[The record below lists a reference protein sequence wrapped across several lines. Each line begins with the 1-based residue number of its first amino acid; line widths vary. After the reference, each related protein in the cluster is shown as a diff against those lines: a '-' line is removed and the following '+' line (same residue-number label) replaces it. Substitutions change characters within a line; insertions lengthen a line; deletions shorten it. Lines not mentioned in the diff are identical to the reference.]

1 MTYVGA
7 NGNGSVSIM
16 WGVSVVTSS
25 PYDVNQDGYINN
37 ADLEV
42 ISAHFGEVTAAP
54 YPRYDVIGY
63 GIVDVYD
70 IIAVSTNILS
80 ERESCAGILGGNMGA
95 ASGWRVRYFKILII
109 SGTYWSRIFIIIK

>member
-1 MTYVGA
+1 MATDQPVSSTWYLNGANQNNNAQAWSHTWETEGQYNVTYVGA

-70 IIAVSTNILS
+70 IIAVSTNIL
-80 ERESCAGILGGNMGA
+80 E
-95 ASGWRVRYFKILII
+95 
-109 SGTYWSRIFIIIK
+109 